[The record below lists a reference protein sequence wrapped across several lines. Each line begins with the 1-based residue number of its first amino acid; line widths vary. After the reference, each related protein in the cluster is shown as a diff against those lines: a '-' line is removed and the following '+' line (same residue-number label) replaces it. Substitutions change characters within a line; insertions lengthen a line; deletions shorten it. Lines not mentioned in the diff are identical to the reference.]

1 MLTQTTP
8 LNISKNFK
16 QATEKTSKLTAS
28 SKLSNRNPAT
38 EALSRSFQNDFYSV
52 TPEDLYQQKKTTKL
66 IPLLTPGHLDGNEP
80 CCTLQ
85 PPETLSPPE
94 PRIWWPCS
102 NSICEITKAL
112 LPLQQTGWESRS
124 QRSPRTA
131 SYRQRGLGGGFFF
144 SLFFFKSW
152 ISRLTS
158 RCCLFKEE
166 LKDFDVLRRGNK
178 AGFQHPA
185 WCTTAGHLPP
195 LPRPSEG
202 STRPAVSPSHK
213 VLISNRPF

>member
-1 MLTQTTP
+1 MLTYGGSTKKALLRQEANTTTNCFLARSMLTQTTP

-144 SLFFFKSW
+144 PFSS
-152 ISRLTS
+152 
-158 RCCLFKEE
+158 
-166 LKDFDVLRRGNK
+166 
-178 AGFQHPA
+178 
-185 WCTTAGHLPP
+185 
-195 LPRPSEG
+195 
-202 STRPAVSPSHK
+202 
-213 VLISNRPF
+213 SNLEFLV